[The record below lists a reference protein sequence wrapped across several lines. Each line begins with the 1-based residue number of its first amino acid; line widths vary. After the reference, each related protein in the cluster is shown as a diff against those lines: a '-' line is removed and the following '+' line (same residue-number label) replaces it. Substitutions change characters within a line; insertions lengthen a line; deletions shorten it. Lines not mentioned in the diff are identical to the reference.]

1 VSRRGFTILELLVV
15 IALIAMLA
23 GLSASAFMSARRNYG
38 IAATAAE
45 VQAIL
50 RAARNTSISSG
61 SKSFVVIDPVKREV
75 WAQSFETA
83 GEWSFESEDE
93 GSGVRLLG
101 GEHIEGRI
109 GRGVSFRGTGG
120 YADCGN
126 SPKFDLRAG
135 IVLEAWIRHEMVP
148 AVREPTAKRSS
159 RSKRKK
165 GPKLLGA
172 GKSASDHGRSFVII
186 ERADAFAFELT
197 EYGALIG
204 VVGDYEII
212 TEDDIVAPG
221 RWVFVT
227 MRYDGRKV
235 TLSADGVE
243 RGAWP
248 LGGGRRVEVPEEIP
262 RSEAPVTISSGDA
275 PFPGAI
281 DEVRIR
287 GRAEKLVYQHGP
299 ELRILGW
306 KRHVHFDRRGH
317 LDASQ
322 HDGKVRIVLVELDDD
337 QYQRIDGP
345 EDVKKTSKSGRRKDR
360 SSGLPDFSLT
370 FDDWLGSMSEDYWP
384 EETEA
389 EILWKLENSR
399 YRDVKKVVIEID
411 RLGVLQ

>member
-1 VSRRGFTILELLVV
+1 MSRRGFTILELLVV

-148 AVREPTAKRSS
+148 AVRAPTAKRSS
-159 RSKRKK
+159 RSKRKTE
-165 GPKLLGA
+165 
-172 GKSASDHGRSFVII
+172 SA
-186 ERADAFAFELT
+186 A
-197 EYGALIG
+197 
-204 VVGDYEII
+204 
-212 TEDDIVAPG
+212 
-221 RWVFVT
+221 
-227 MRYDGRKV
+227 
-235 TLSADGVE
+235 
-243 RGAWP
+243 
-248 LGGGRRVEVPEEIP
+248 
-262 RSEAPVTISSGDA
+262 
-275 PFPGAI
+275 
-281 DEVRIR
+281 
-287 GRAEKLVYQHGP
+287 
-299 ELRILGW
+299 
-306 KRHVHFDRRGH
+306 
-317 LDASQ
+317 
-322 HDGKVRIVLVELDDD
+322 
-337 QYQRIDGP
+337 
-345 EDVKKTSKSGRRKDR
+345 
-360 SSGLPDFSLT
+360 
-370 FDDWLGSMSEDYWP
+370 
-384 EETEA
+384 
-389 EILWKLENSR
+389 
-399 YRDVKKVVIEID
+399 
-411 RLGVLQ
+411 